1 MKAYGL
7 ETDDSTSITVVFQG
21 LVVLA
26 IFVQARKYYS
36 SFAQKEGK
44 MITSDLSEMTF
55 MSRDKRK
62 HQPRK

>member
-55 MSRDKRK
+55 RS
-62 HQPRK
+62 